1 MNEIKDSR
9 RIKKERQITLNGGLW
24 ESDGEEQSM
33 KPKHMTLK
41 QKRIAACVI
50 TLAYIGLLVLLF
62 FYVGEPFIKMLDN
75 PGQFK
80 DWVAAHGIWGPAI
93 FVLMTALQVFA
104 AIIPGE
110 PFEIAAGYAF
120 GWVWGS
126 ILTLVGIVLG
136 QAIVFFIV
144 RRYGRRALDLF
155 IPRSKI
161 DSVKFLGDSGNVT
174 RMLFILFFIPGT
186 PKDIMTYVSGL
197 LKIDFSSFIV
207 ITMIARLPSVISS
220 TVGGSALSE
229 GNYTFALIVLG
240 ITAAVSV
247 LGMLLY
253 SKIKKSIEKNHKI
266 NSENRGTAK

>member
-1 MNEIKDSR
+1 MNEA
-9 RIKKERQITLNGGLW
+9 KERRAGKERTITLSGGLW
-24 ESDGEEQSM
+24 ESDGEERNM
-33 KPKHMTLK
+33 KSRSMTLR
-41 QKRIAACVI
+41 QRRILACVI
-50 TLAYIGLLVLLF
+50 TLAYVGLLVLLF

-75 PGQFK
+75 PGEFK
-80 DWVAAHGIWGPAI
+80 DWVAAHGIWGPVI

-120 GWVWGS
+120 GCLWGS
-126 ILTLVGIVLG
+126 LLTLIGIGLG

-144 RRYGRRALDLF
+144 RRYGKRALDLF

-197 LKIDFSSFIV
+197 LRIDFSSFIV
-207 ITMIARLPSVISS
+207 ITMIARLSSVISS

-240 ITAAVSV
+240 ITAVVSV
-247 LGMLLY
+247 MGMLLY

-266 NSENRGTAK
+266 PSGSHT

>member
-9 RIKKERQITLNGGLW
+9 RAKKEKQITLNGGLW
-24 ESDGEEQSM
+24 ESDGEVQDM
-33 KPKHMTLK
+33 KQMTLR
-41 QKRIAACVI
+41 QKRIIACVI
-50 TLAYIGLLVLLF
+50 TLAYIGLLVTLF

-80 DWVAAHGIWGPAI
+80 DWVAAHGIWGPVI

-126 ILTLVGIVLG
+126 ILTLVGIGMG
-136 QAIVFFIV
+136 QAIVFFLV

-155 IPRSKI
+155 IPQSKI
-161 DSVKFLGDSGNVT
+161 NSVKFLGDSGNVT

-240 ITAAVSV
+240 ITAVVSV

-266 NSENRGTAK
+266 NPEKRSTVK